1 MSIPSRTAAR
11 AFGLPAGGAG
21 ARNGRVNGNDGTLLI
36 CRVGPRYLGLRLEI
50 VARVERAV
58 EIAPWPEAPAG
69 VSGVINVHGEPVP
82 VLDPRP
88 ALGLEAR
95 PRPEPS
101 DQLVLLRIDA
111 PGGTRSGAL
120 LVDETLGLA
129 PPSAQSKAQPARE
142 LVAGL
147 GEEDQVVIVGEHL
160 VIVRGDGVLIPPAL
174 TDAAASL
181 KIGP

>member
-1 MSIPSRTAAR
+1 MNR
-11 AFGLPAGGAG
+11 
-21 ARNGRVNGNDGTLLI
+21 NDGTLLI
-36 CRVGPRYLGLRLEI
+36 CRVGTRYLGLRLEI
-50 VARVERAV
+50 VVRVERAV

-69 VSGVINVHGEPVP
+69 VCGVINVHGEPVP

-88 ALGLEAR
+88 TLGLEPRLR
-95 PRPEPS
+95 PRLS
-101 DQLVLLRIDA
+101 DQLVLLRIDT

-129 PPSAQSKAQPARE
+129 PPSDQSKARPARE

-160 VIVRGDGVLIPPAL
+160 IIVRGDSVLIPPAL
-174 TDAAASL
+174 SDAVASL
-181 KIGP
+181 KNAGP